1 MAIDEV
7 LDNMKKG
14 YMPQKVE
21 LYYVI
26 PAIRKEFAKIM
37 IGKGLSQKQ
46 VAGKLGI
53 TEAAVSQYMK
63 SKRATERIDFGPLE
77 KEMQKSVD
85 KIMRGGS
92 VIGETQRICGLA
104 RDKGIVCKVSKKM
117 GYAPKECRACF
128 PK

>member
-1 MAIDEV
+1 
-7 LDNMKKG
+7 MKKG
-14 YMPQKVE
+14 YVPQKVE

-37 IGKGLSQKQ
+37 ISKGLSQKQ
-46 VAGKLGI
+46 VAGKLNI

-63 SKRATERIDFGPLE
+63 SKRATEKVDFSSIE
-77 KEMQKSVD
+77 KEMEKSVD
-85 KIMRGGS
+85 RILGGGS
-92 VIGETQRICGLA
+92 VIGETQRICGMA
-104 RDKGIVCKVSKKM
+104 KDRGIVCKVSKKM

>member
-1 MAIDEV
+1 
-7 LDNMKKG
+7 MKKG

-37 IGKGLSQKQ
+37 IGRGLSQKQ
-46 VAGKLGI
+46 VAGKLKI
-53 TEAAVSQYMK
+53 TEAAVSQYVK
-63 SKRATERIDFGPLE
+63 SKRATEKVDFSALG
-77 KEMQKSVD
+77 KEMTKSVD
-85 KIMRGGS
+85 RIMKGGS

-117 GYAPKECRACF
+117 GYAPKECRVCF
-128 PK
+128 K